1 MICAQEG
8 RPPGMLRVQLFKC
21 DAVIVVVD
29 LCKSLWLT
37 VQGER
42 CDEYAVAIKCDD
54 VHH

>member
-29 LCKSLWLT
+29 GSLWLA

-54 VHH
+54 VRH